1 MPGCYRVSLLELSA
15 SQKAFMQQRLH
26 CILFG
31 AYKQVDCKRN
41 VELPVGLSGVGD
53 TVLLDGGAE
62 L

>member
-1 MPGCYRVSLLELSA
+1 
-15 SQKAFMQQRLH
+15 MQQRLH

-41 VELPVGLSGVGD
+41 AELPVGLSGVGD
-53 TVLLDGGAE
+53 TVMLDGGVK